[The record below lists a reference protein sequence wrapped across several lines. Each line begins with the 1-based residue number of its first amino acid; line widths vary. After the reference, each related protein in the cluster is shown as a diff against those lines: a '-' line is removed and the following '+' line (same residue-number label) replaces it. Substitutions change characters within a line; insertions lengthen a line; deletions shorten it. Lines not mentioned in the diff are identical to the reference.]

1 MVAEELTETREGAI
15 GNVVTITGTPMKI
28 GVYTV
33 TKGEQDDWA
42 ILGDFTEVKEVLSCY
57 NVAAG
62 ARTVENFTIDVTEK
76 NKVIL
81 TDASS
86 GTISIVAIGI

>member
-1 MVAEELTETREGAI
+1 MVASEQTETRVGAI

-33 TKGEQDDWA
+33 TKGEQNDWV
-42 ILGDFTEVKEVLSCY
+42 ILDDFTEVKEILSCY
-57 NVAAG
+57 NVSAG
-62 ARTVENFTIDVTEK
+62 ARTVENFTIDETTK
-76 NKVIL
+76 NKVIF
-81 TDASS
+81 TDVSS